1 MGHFFRA
8 FLAFARENA
17 HAHCTSHIAHRTSRV
32 SASCA
37 KKANTSLDTLI
48 RRKNLHAVRF
58 GFFNTGDALMRTS
71 KKSFNPIRAIKKI
84 RKRIE
89 AKKTH
94 ERIKVKELE
103 HWKQNLYN
111 AADNFTKC
119 LIQELFH
126 DQSVDSSSHTED
138 YETRVVK
145 VKITTKKGATVT
157 IRLNY
162 LVKNEY
168 VIVKYRICSSDDDK
182 KACEVLKP
190 GAFNG
195 DDVCKL
201 WIASSEEF
209 MNF

>member
-17 HAHCTSHIAHRTSRV
+17 HAHCTSHIARLGVMRKEGKYVARYFDPVKELTCSTIRV
-32 SASCA
+32 FQHWGRID
-37 KKANTSLDTLI
+37 AN
-48 RRKNLHAVRF
+48 F
-58 GFFNTGDALMRTS
+58 
-71 KKSFNPIRAIKKI
+71 KKSFEPIRAIKKI

-157 IRLNY
+157 IHLNY